1 MLRYVARITDF
12 EKYTEMELSSFSPKN
27 PLLLVTDYP
36 ADTGGGGA
44 VILRSLL
51 RGKEREKVI
60 WVSLSGSA
68 TSDPTYWNGHY
79 RLNQGSAGRISPAR
93 RSIFLDS
100 TWFARSLASEILEM
114 AKARQALG
122 LWVVMHGAAV
132 GVAAHLARDGQLP
145 MHLTVHDDPTAY
157 IMRSRRN
164 FMLAP
169 LVERDFA
176 FSLKHAR
183 SIDVVCEGMARR
195 YQSRYGV
202 ECVIVHRGIDK
213 AVEPGIAYDKS
224 MLGLSIGILGNTY
237 SYQQLPIL
245 CQAMIEASSSI
256 GIPGR
261 VVVVG
266 KGFGERLRSQFSKLL
281 DIEVTG
287 HLNETKAIERLREC
301 FLLYLNYPF
310 SRQAR
315 ILRQTSFPTKLS
327 TYVMASRPI
336 LMHVPD
342 DSSVMPLANNLKY
355 ITTWKN
361 LEPPDGA
368 KILVKCWSDFQNNE
382 DFQSYAEQLR
392 QQYYDFTRN
401 RQTLFKALNAL
412 I

>member
-1 MLRYVARITDF
+1 
-12 EKYTEMELSSFSPKN
+12 MELSTFSPQN

-36 ADTGGGGA
+36 ADTRGGGA

-51 RGKEREKVI
+51 RDKEREKVI

-100 TWFARSLASEILEM
+100 TWFARNLASEILEM

-157 IMRSRRN
+157 IMLSRRN

-176 FSLKHAR
+176 FSLKHSR
-183 SIDVVCEGMARR
+183 SLDVVCEAMARR

-202 ECVIVHRGIDK
+202 ECVIVHRGIDQ
-213 AVEPGIAYDKS
+213 AVEPGISYDKS
-224 MLGLSIGILGNTY
+224 RLGLSIGILGNTY

-245 CQAMIEASSSI
+245 CQAMIEASSRL
-256 GIPGR
+256 GVKGR
-261 VVVVG
+261 VVIVG
-266 KGFGERLRSQFSKLL
+266 KSFGERLQRQFSRDI

-287 HLNETKAIERLREC
+287 HLNETEAIEQLREC

-310 SRQAR
+310 SRQTR
-315 ILRQTSFPTKLS
+315 VLRQTSFPTKLS

-336 LMHVPD
+336 VMHVPD
-342 DSSVMPLANNLKY
+342 DSSVIPLAKKLKY
-355 ITTWKN
+355 ITTWN
-361 LEPPDGA
+361 SLDATDGA
-368 KILVKCWSDFQNNE
+368 NILMKCWTDFHNDD
-382 DFQSYAEQLR
+382 DFHPQAEQIR
-392 QQYYDFTRN
+392 KQYYDYNRN
-401 RQTLFKALNAL
+401 QETLFRVLNAL
-412 I
+412 K